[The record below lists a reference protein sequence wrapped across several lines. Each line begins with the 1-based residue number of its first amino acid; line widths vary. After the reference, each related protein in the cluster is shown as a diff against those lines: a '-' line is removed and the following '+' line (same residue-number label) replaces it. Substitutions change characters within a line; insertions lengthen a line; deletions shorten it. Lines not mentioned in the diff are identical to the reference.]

1 MRNSNHEVVLAD
13 YFNDHKVSFHDET
26 IRFEI
31 EWISPVTLSRVA
43 RNQRYFNPASI
54 EADGIVLRYF
64 IIELSDETRMKHDG
78 PIKVIV
84 WAAIGCHADK
94 INMPS
99 ETSDNPT
106 IYPVVITAI
115 IAV

>member
-1 MRNSNHEVVLAD
+1 
-13 YFNDHKVSFHDET
+13 
-26 IRFEI
+26 
-31 EWISPVTLSRVA
+31 
-43 RNQRYFNPASI
+43 
-54 EADGIVLRYF
+54 
-64 IIELSDETRMKHDG
+64 MKHDG

-84 WAAIGCHADK
+84 WAEIGWCRADK